1 MTSRDGCWLPCGA
14 LYQWYSTVVQP
25 AVNMSLSVFILPQEM
40 LSTVLSVIELG
51 ISGSTSEVLGEDGVT
66 QVVFKGIEEVVVVIQ
81 TL

>member
-1 MTSRDGCWLPCGA
+1 
-14 LYQWYSTVVQP
+14 
-25 AVNMSLSVFILPQEM
+25 MSLSVFILPQEM